1 MILIKIKGEKPILT
15 FARKEIKYRM
25 TEEQYLQFLEA
36 ASLLIEPD
44 GAFPH
49 SQILNIYYDT
59 PNHDLVNRSMQKP
72 KYKEKLRLRSYGVP
86 KADSQTFLE
95 IKKKFNGIVYKR
107 RTTLTCAE
115 ATAFI
120 DPDGNSDRK
129 LPETLASTQIGRELT
144 YFRDFYHP
152 IPAMVLCYDRDSY
165 MGTFDHSF
173 RLTID
178 RNIRYRTDE
187 LDLTLG
193 DHGKILDK
201 DFGYLMELKASGSI
215 PLPIVQLLS
224 ACKIYPTSFSKYGR
238 AYTKEQSL
246 QAGFDSPSPSPR
258 VICREPAIS
267 ATTDRILLQSS

>member
-1 MILIKIKGEKPILT
+1 MILIKIKGEKPTLT

-238 AYTKEQSL
+238 AYT
-246 QAGFDSPSPSPR
+246 DSRQIPPPR
-258 VICREPAIS
+258 VICQEPAIS
-267 ATTDRILLQSS
+267 ATIDRILLQSS